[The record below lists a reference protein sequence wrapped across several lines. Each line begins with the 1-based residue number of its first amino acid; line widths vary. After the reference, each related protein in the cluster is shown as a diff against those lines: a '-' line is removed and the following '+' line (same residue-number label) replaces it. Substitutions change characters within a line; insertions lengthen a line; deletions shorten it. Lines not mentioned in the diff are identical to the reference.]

1 MKAAILLLL
10 DNVTAIAYQNR
21 NEWIPPDTLS
31 HLAVDVWRWC
41 IVRNIVIHAENIP
54 GRENVLVPTHVGLQ
68 RLDAGPECIHGTRQE
83 VWTILDG
90 SLCHHEQTI
99 MSQPTAAGLGAGSRQ
114 LNTPF
119 WKHVTSRCCP
129 TCIPLTS
136 R

>member
-1 MKAAILLLL
+1 MSQQLHIR
-10 DNVTAIAYQNR
+10 T
-21 NEWIPPDTLS
+21 EMSGSHSDTLS

-68 RLDAGPECIHGTRQE
+68 RLDAGPECINGTRRE

-119 WKHVTSRCCP
+119 RNMSPVDVVQPVYR
-129 TCIPLTS
+129 
-136 R
+136 